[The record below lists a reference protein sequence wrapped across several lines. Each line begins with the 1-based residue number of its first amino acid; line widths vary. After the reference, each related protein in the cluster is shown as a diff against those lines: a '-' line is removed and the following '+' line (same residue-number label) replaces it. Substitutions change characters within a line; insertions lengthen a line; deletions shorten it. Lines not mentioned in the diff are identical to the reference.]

1 MSRRAKGLSVA
12 EIEPGEYVDTY
23 INMRSKEQQSEET
36 LDPNIRRWFL
46 KSSPDILGGYTTEH
60 MVGKM
65 TAAGIER
72 GLLNNSRLAGMV
84 GQPTIPTTSQLTLE
98 EWRANCAEIAEIC
111 KAYPGRIFGSCNID
125 PNRRMDAVRMVEIA
139 VKEYDFRAIRMM
151 GALTNCRPNDARC
164 FPIYTKCIELNIPVV
179 INIGFPGPLRY
190 AKYQRPL
197 DLDDVCIT
205 FPELTVVATHIGHP
219 WHLETVA
226 LLQKHA
232 NFRLMTS
239 GFVPKYV
246 PQEIIHTLNTRA
258 QHKVMFSADYPI
270 QDFQRCV
277 DEALKLPLRPGIL
290 RRYMRENALETFRME

>member
-1 MSRRAKGLSVA
+1 MA

-23 INMRSKEQQSEET
+23 INLPSKERQSEEGM
-36 LDPNIRRWFL
+36 DPNIRRWFL
-46 KSSPDILGGYTTEH
+46 KSSPDLLGGVTTEH
-60 MVGKM
+60 WVGKM

-72 GLLNNSRLAGMV
+72 GLLNFAAGGGAA
-84 GQPTIPTTSQLTLE
+84 GQPTIPTTINITLD
-98 EWRANCAEIAEIC
+98 EWRARCEEVANIA
-111 KAYPGRIFGSCNID
+111 KAYPGRIFGTCNID
-125 PNRRMDAVRMVEIA
+125 PNHRMNAVRMVDIA

-151 GALTNCRPNDARC
+151 GALTNLRPNDKLC
-164 FPIYTKCIELNIPVV
+164 YPIYAKAIELGIPVIV
-179 INIGFPGPLRY
+179 NIGFPGPLRF

-197 DLDDVCIT
+197 DLDDVCVT
-205 FPELTVVATHIGHP
+205 FPDLMVVATHNGHP

-246 PQEIIHTLNTRA
+246 PQEIIYTLNTRA

>member
-1 MSRRAKGLSVA
+1 MADIA
-12 EIEPGEYVDTY
+12 AGEYVDTY
-23 INMRSKEQQSEET
+23 VNQPDKERRSEEGM
-36 LDPNIRRWFL
+36 DPNIRRWFL
-46 KSSPDILGGYTTEH
+46 KSSPDLLGGVTTEH
-60 MVGKM
+60 WVNKM

-72 GLLNNSRLAGMV
+72 GLFNFNLAG
-84 GQPTIPTTSQLTLE
+84 QTKNPFSPRSADITLDDFRKKCE
-98 EWRANCAEIAEIC
+98 EIAGIC
-111 KAYPGRIFGSCNID
+111 RDHPGRIFGSFNVD
-125 PNRRMDAVRMVEIA
+125 PNHRMDAVRMVEIA
-139 VKEYDFRAIRMM
+139 VKEFDFRAVRMM
-151 GALTNCRPNDARC
+151 GALTNLEPNHKLC
-164 FPIYTKCIELNIPVV
+164 YPIYTKCIELGIPIV
-179 INIGFPGPLRY
+179 INVGFPGPLRF

-197 DLDDVCIT
+197 HLDEVLVA

-246 PQEIIHTLNTRA
+246 PAEIIHTLNTRA

-277 DEALKLPLRPGIL
+277 DEALKLPLREGVQ
-290 RRYMRENALETFRME
+290 RKYMRENALETFRMG

>member
-1 MSRRAKGLSVA
+1 MA

-23 INMRSKEQQSEET
+23 VNLPSKERQSEDT
-36 LDPNIRRWFL
+36 MDPNIRQWFL
-46 KSSPDILGGYTTEH
+46 KSSPDLLGGVSTEH
-60 MVGKM
+60 WIGKM

-72 GLLNNSRLAGMV
+72 GLLNFSAGV
-84 GQPTIPTTSQLTLE
+84 GGMKQPTIPTTPTITLD
-98 EWRANCAEIAEIC
+98 EWRTKCEDVANIA
-111 KAYPGRIFGSCNID
+111 KAYPGRIFGTCNID
-125 PNRRMDAVRMVEIA
+125 PNLRMDALRMIDIA
-139 VKEYDFRAIRMM
+139 VKEYDFRAIRLM
-151 GALTNCRPNDARC
+151 GALTNLRPNDALC
-164 FPIYTKCIELNIPVV
+164 FPVYAKCVELGIPVV

-205 FPELTVVATHIGHP
+205 FPDLMVVATHNGHP

-246 PQEIIHTLNTRA
+246 PQEIIYTLNTRA

>member
-1 MSRRAKGLSVA
+1 
-12 EIEPGEYVDTY
+12 
-23 INMRSKEQQSEET
+23 MR
-36 LDPNIRRWFL
+36 
-46 KSSPDILGGYTTEH
+46 
-60 MVGKM
+60 
-65 TAAGIER
+65 
-72 GLLNNSRLAGMV
+72 
-84 GQPTIPTTSQLTLE
+84 TIPTTVPMTLDE
-98 EWRANCAEIAEIC
+98 FRAKCQEVADIC
-111 KAYPGRIFGSCNID
+111 QAYPGRIFGSCNVD
-125 PNRRMDAVRMVEIA
+125 PNLRMDAVRMVEIA
-139 VKEYDFRAIRMM
+139 VKEYDFRAVRMM
-151 GALTNCRPNDARC
+151 GALTNCRPNDALC
-164 FPIYTKCIELNIPVV
+164 FPIYTKCIELGIPIV
-179 INIGFPGPLRY
+179 INIGFPGPVRY

-197 DLDDVCIT
+197 DLDDVCVT
-205 FPELTVVATHIGHP
+205 FPELMVVATHNGHP

-246 PQEIIHTLNTRA
+246 PQEIIYTLNTRA

>member
-1 MSRRAKGLSVA
+1 M
-12 EIEPGEYVDTY
+12 
-23 INMRSKEQQSEET
+23 
-36 LDPNIRRWFL
+36 
-46 KSSPDILGGYTTEH
+46 H
-60 MVGKM
+60 
-65 TAAGIER
+65 
-72 GLLNNSRLAGMV
+72 
-84 GQPTIPTTSQLTLE
+84 
-98 EWRANCAEIAEIC
+98 
-111 KAYPGRIFGSCNID
+111 
-125 PNRRMDAVRMVEIA
+125 
-139 VKEYDFRAIRMM
+139 
-151 GALTNCRPNDARC
+151 
-164 FPIYTKCIELNIPVV
+164 ELNIPVV

-246 PQEIIHTLNTRA
+246 PQEIIYTLNTRA

-277 DEALKLPLRPGIL
+277 DEALKLRSGPESCAATCARTPSRPSAWSRRSRARRTYDRSTGLLGRQSGDPQRRRDAQPRPLEVRAPGALTKCPRPYPYGSAPGCGGSGFI
-290 RRYMRENALETFRME
+290 F

>member
-1 MSRRAKGLSVA
+1 MA
-12 EIEPGEYVDTY
+12 EIEPGEYIDTY
-23 INMRSKEQQSEET
+23 VNLPSKERQSKEGM
-36 LDPNIRRWFL
+36 DPNIRQWFL
-46 KSSPDILGGYTTEH
+46 KKPPDLLGGVTTEH
-60 MVGKM
+60 WVNKM

-72 GLLNNSRLAGMV
+72 GLLDFSVQGEGTV
-84 GQPTIPTTSQLTLE
+84 KQPTIPTTALITLDEFRAKCE
-98 EWRANCAEIAEIC
+98 EVANIA
-111 KAYPGRIFGSCNID
+111 KAYPGRIFGSCNVD
-125 PNRRMDAVRMVEIA
+125 PNLRMDAVRMVEIA
-139 VKEYDFRAIRMM
+139 VKEYDFRAVRIM
-151 GALTNCRPNDARC
+151 GALTNCRPNDALC
-164 FPIYTKCIELNIPVV
+164 FPIYTKCIELGIPIV

-197 DLDDVCIT
+197 DLDDVCVT
-205 FPELTVVATHIGHP
+205 FPELMVVATHNGHP

-246 PQEIIHTLNTRA
+246 PQEIIYTLNTRA

-290 RRYMRENALETFRME
+290 RRYIRENALETFRME

>member
-1 MSRRAKGLSVA
+1 MA

-23 INMRSKEQQSEET
+23 VNLPSKQRQSEET
-36 LDPNIRRWFL
+36 IDPNIRQWFL
-46 KSSPDILGGYTTEH
+46 KSAPDLLGGITTEQW
-60 MVGKM
+60 VNKM

-72 GLLNNSRLAGMV
+72 GLLNFSPHGGSAGP
-84 GQPTIPTTSQLTLE
+84 PTIPASAQMTLDE
-98 EWRANCAEIAEIC
+98 FRAKCAEVAAIC
-111 KAYPGRIFGSCNID
+111 KAYPGRLFGSCNID
-125 PNRRMDAVRMVEIA
+125 PNLGMNAVRMVEIA
-139 VKEYDFRAIRMM
+139 VREYDFRAVRMM
-151 GALTNCRPNDARC
+151 GALTNLRPNDALC

-190 AKYQRPL
+190 AKFQRPI
-197 DLDDVCIT
+197 DLDDVCVT
-205 FPELTVVATHIGHP
+205 YPELMVVATHIGHP

-246 PQEIIHTLNTRA
+246 PQEIIYTLNTRA
-258 QHKVMFSADYPI
+258 QHKVMFAADYPI

-277 DEALKLPLRPGIL
+277 DEALQLPLRPGIL

>member
-1 MSRRAKGLSVA
+1 MA

-23 INMRSKEQQSEET
+23 LNLPSKERQSEDT
-36 LDPNIRRWFL
+36 MDPNIRQWFL
-46 KSSPDILGGYTTEH
+46 KSSPDLLGGVSTEH
-60 MVGKM
+60 WIAKM

-72 GLLNNSRLAGMV
+72 ALLNIAPQGDTMD
-84 GQPTIPTTSQLTLE
+84 QPTIPTTPKITLD
-98 EWRANCAEIAEIC
+98 EWREKCEEVAVVARD
-111 KAYPGRIFGSCNID
+111 YPGRIFGTCNID
-125 PNRRMDAVRMVEIA
+125 PNLRMDALRMIDIA

-151 GALTNCRPNDARC
+151 GALTNLRPNDALC
-164 FPIYTKCIELNIPVV
+164 FPIYAKAVELNIPVV

-205 FPELTVVATHIGHP
+205 FPDLMVVATHNGHP

-246 PQEIIHTLNTRA
+246 PQEIIYTLNTRA

-290 RRYMRENALETFRME
+290 RRYMRENALDTFRME

>member
-1 MSRRAKGLSVA
+1 MASEGEAMA

-23 INMRSKEQQSEET
+23 INLPSTQRQSEDSI
-36 LDPNIRRWFL
+36 DPNIRQWFL
-46 KSSPDILGGYTTEH
+46 KSAPDLLGGVTTEH
-60 MVGKM
+60 WVNKM

-72 GLLNNSRLAGMV
+72 GLLNFSPHSGGAS
-84 GQPTIPTTSQLTLE
+84 QPTMPTTAQITLDEFRARCE
-98 EWRANCAEIAEIC
+98 EVATIC
-111 KAYPGRIFGSCNID
+111 RAYPGRIFGSCNID
-125 PNRRMDAVRMVEIA
+125 PNLRMDAVRMVEIA
-139 VKEYDFRAIRMM
+139 VREYDFRAVRMM
-151 GALTNCRPNDARC
+151 GALTNLRPNDALC

-190 AKYQRPL
+190 AKFQRPI
-197 DLDDVCIT
+197 DLDDVCVT
-205 FPELTVVATHIGHP
+205 YPELMVVATHIGHP

-246 PQEIIHTLNTRA
+246 PEEIIYTLNTRA
-258 QHKVMFSADYPI
+258 QHKVMFASDYAI

>member
-1 MSRRAKGLSVA
+1 M
-12 EIEPGEYVDTY
+12 
-23 INMRSKEQQSEET
+23 
-36 LDPNIRRWFL
+36 DPNIRRWFL
-46 KSSPDILGGYTTEH
+46 KSSPDLLGGVSTEH
-60 MVGKM
+60 WVNKM

-72 GLLNNSRLAGMV
+72 GLLNFATGSGV
-84 GQPTIPTTSQLTLE
+84 SGQPTIPTTANITLDE
-98 EWRANCAEIAEIC
+98 FRARCQEVAEVAQ
-111 KAYPGRIFGSCNID
+111 AYPGRIFGTCNID
-125 PNRRMDAVRMVEIA
+125 PNHRMNAVRMVEIA

-151 GALTNCRPNDARC
+151 GALTNLRPNDALC
-164 FPIYTKCIELNIPVV
+164 HPIYTKCIELNIPVV
-179 INIGFPGPLRY
+179 INIGFPGPLRF

-197 DLDDVCIT
+197 DLDDVCVT
-205 FPELTVVATHIGHP
+205 YPDLMVVATHNGHP

-246 PQEIIHTLNTRA
+246 PAEIIYTLNTRA

-290 RRYMRENALETFRME
+290 RRYMRENALETFRMS

>member
-1 MSRRAKGLSVA
+1 MA
-12 EIEPGEYVDTY
+12 EIEPGEYIDTY
-23 INMRSKEQQSEET
+23 INTRSKERQSEDDM
-36 LDPNIRRWFL
+36 DPNIRQWFL
-46 KSSPDILGGYTTEH
+46 KSSPDILGGFTTEH
-60 MVGKM
+60 WIAKM

-72 GLLNNSRLAGMV
+72 ALLNIAPQGDTMD
-84 GQPTIPTTSQLTLE
+84 QPTIPTTPKITLD
-98 EWRANCAEIAEIC
+98 EWREKCEEVAVVARD
-111 KAYPGRIFGSCNID
+111 YPGRIFGTCNID
-125 PNRRMDAVRMVEIA
+125 PNLRMDALRMIDIA

-151 GALTNCRPNDARC
+151 GALTNLRPNDALC
-164 FPIYTKCIELNIPVV
+164 FPIYAKAVELNIPVV

-205 FPELTVVATHIGHP
+205 FPDLMVVATHNGHP

-246 PQEIIHTLNTRA
+246 PQEIIYTLNTRA

-290 RRYMRENALETFRME
+290 RRYMRENALDTFRME

>member
-1 MSRRAKGLSVA
+1 MPAASPSIPSASR
-12 EIEPGEYVDTY
+12 
-23 INMRSKEQQSEET
+23 
-36 LDPNIRRWFL
+36 
-46 KSSPDILGGYTTEH
+46 
-60 MVGKM
+60 
-65 TAAGIER
+65 
-72 GLLNNSRLAGMV
+72 
-84 GQPTIPTTSQLTLE
+84 
-98 EWRANCAEIAEIC
+98 
-111 KAYPGRIFGSCNID
+111 
-125 PNRRMDAVRMVEIA
+125 
-139 VKEYDFRAIRMM
+139 
-151 GALTNCRPNDARC
+151 
-164 FPIYTKCIELNIPVV
+164 LNIPVV

>member
-1 MSRRAKGLSVA
+1 M
-12 EIEPGEYVDTY
+12 
-23 INMRSKEQQSEET
+23 
-36 LDPNIRRWFL
+36 
-46 KSSPDILGGYTTEH
+46 
-60 MVGKM
+60 
-65 TAAGIER
+65 
-72 GLLNNSRLAGMV
+72 
-84 GQPTIPTTSQLTLE
+84 
-98 EWRANCAEIAEIC
+98 
-111 KAYPGRIFGSCNID
+111 ID
-125 PNRRMDAVRMVEIA
+125 IA

-151 GALTNCRPNDARC
+151 GALTNLRPNDALC
-164 FPIYTKCIELNIPVV
+164 FPIYAKAVELNIPVV

-205 FPELTVVATHIGHP
+205 FPDLMVVATHNGHP

-246 PQEIIHTLNTRA
+246 PQEIIYTLNTRA

-290 RRYMRENALETFRME
+290 RRYMRENALDTFRME